1 MSKFIRVYEKKV
13 LLLMLF
19 CIGILSCC
27 IYIKRNSFQNKVIT
41 AQVQDSKIHESCEL
55 LLVNTYL
62 LRISEAS
69 ENFYDEYYTINPVVN
84 YYSIT
89 VKEFLSDARISLVT
103 FTSNPYLGPHES
115 IGIDEITFS
124 ADYIGHVQLEKFD
137 HIISY
142 HLPENLKSLEK
153 KRAPGKYEED

>member
-1 MSKFIRVYEKKV
+1 VIPAQTQNSEK
-13 LLLMLF
+13 
-19 CIGILSCC
+19 
-27 IYIKRNSFQNKVIT
+27 
-41 AQVQDSKIHESCEL
+41 HESCEF

-62 LRISEAS
+62 SKITEAS
-69 ENFYDEYYTINPVVN
+69 EDFYEEFYTINPIVN

-89 VKEFLSDARISLVT
+89 VKEFISDAQISLVT
-103 FTSNPYLGPHES
+103 FVSNPYLGPHES

-124 ADYIGHVQLEKFD
+124 ADYIGLVKLEKFD

-153 KRAPGKYEED
+153 NRVPGEYEED